1 MRLKSKYLVFT
12 SITATLNT
20 KTNEVENKM
29 PNMTNL
35 AATITIT
42 AVENKILDNS
52 KNLTI
57 PEFNKLT
64 TENFATRLAQANLSR
79 CKF

>member
-64 TENFATRLAQANLSR
+64 TENFATRLAQANLAR